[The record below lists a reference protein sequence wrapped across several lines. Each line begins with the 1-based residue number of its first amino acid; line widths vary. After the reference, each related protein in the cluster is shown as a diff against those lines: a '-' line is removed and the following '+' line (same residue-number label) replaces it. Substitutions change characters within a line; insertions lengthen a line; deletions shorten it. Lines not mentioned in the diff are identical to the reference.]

1 MSVKLADPYY
11 PRLFRRDLDVSAVPA
26 HLMDDD
32 FDNMELHSDG
42 PGVAKLEVKDYDK
55 AFKTFY
61 NIDDLE
67 DVDD

>member
-1 MSVKLADPYY
+1 
-11 PRLFRRDLDVSAVPA
+11 
-26 HLMDDD
+26 MDDD

-61 NIDDLE
+61 DIDDLE